1 MDFNVTEAVLR
12 TVGHLTSNL
21 DLHTTGTTKT
31 ECVEFYADFVACYDA
46 ILTIE
51 RYTGENAFAIS
62 VLKDRLE
69 NGVDQNSIFVSSNT
83 KGYPNVQ
90 VKNDTPYPVAHA
102 AEESWGEGLA
112 NAQVEYGQFFCPN
125 EDIPEGIA
133 PGDTWTSTSRGLCS
147 VMAIYVHLTLPDGK
161 KLACY
166 DFPSYGTS
174 SPLYS
179 IIMDGVDGCCV
190 RNSQSTNKGC

>member
-1 MDFNVTEAVLR
+1 MMMYSCSMIMLTLVSMMIGLALPSSVMTQQKIAKGSKKNPPPSSQQEEIPVEVIVPQTLPLEQLEVAVTEAVLR

-46 ILTIE
+46 ILTIASDDVK
-51 RYTGENAFAIS
+51 NAFAIS

-102 AEESWGEGLA
+102 AEESWGEG
-112 NAQVEYGQFFCPN
+112 
-125 EDIPEGIA
+125 
-133 PGDTWTSTSRGLCS
+133 
-147 VMAIYVHLTLPDGK
+147 
-161 KLACY
+161 
-166 DFPSYGTS
+166 
-174 SPLYS
+174 
-179 IIMDGVDGCCV
+179 
-190 RNSQSTNKGC
+190 